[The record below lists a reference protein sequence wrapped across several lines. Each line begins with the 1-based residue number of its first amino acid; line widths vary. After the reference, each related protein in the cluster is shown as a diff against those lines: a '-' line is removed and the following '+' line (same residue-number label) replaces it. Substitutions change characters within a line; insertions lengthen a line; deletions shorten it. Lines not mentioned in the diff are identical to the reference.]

1 MHYIG
6 FQIKT
11 LLFVFGT
18 RPEAIKMLPLV
29 NCARNHY
36 KNKLQVKVCVTGQHR
51 QMLDQVL
58 NLFQIMPDYDLDI
71 MREQQD
77 LYDITARVLLSLR
90 PILADLKPDCVLVH
104 GDTTTTISSTLAA
117 YYQKIPV
124 AHIEAGL
131 RSHDLFH
138 PWPEEMNRSVTACI
152 ASYHF
157 VPTETSRINLERENI
172 SKNVVVVGNTV
183 IDSLLGV
190 VDKFNSN
197 SYLSF
202 KLDKFFNSIG
212 VNFNK
217 KLILVTGH
225 RRENF
230 GVGFTNICKAIK
242 QIANTNPDIQLVYP
256 VHLNPIVKS
265 TVYEAL
271 SGLSNVVLIQPLD
284 YHEFVF
290 LMQKSY
296 IILTDSGGIQ
306 EEAIVLKKPVLL
318 MRDITERP
326 EAVSEGAVKL
336 VGTNSENIII
346 AVEKLLYDSGFYQK
360 MTNGMSPYGKGQSSQ
375 LILEYLINNL

>member
-1 MHYIG
+1 
-6 FQIKT
+6 
-11 LLFVFGT
+11 
-18 RPEAIKMLPLV
+18 MLPLV
-29 NCARNHY
+29 NYALNHY
-36 KNKLQVKVCVTGQHR
+36 KDKLQVKVCVTGQHR

-58 NLFQIMPDYDLDI
+58 NLFQVIPDYDLDI
-71 MREQQD
+71 MRKQQD

-90 PILADLKPDCVLVH
+90 PILVDLKPDCVLVH
-104 GDTTTTISSTLAA
+104 GDTTTTRASSLAA
-117 YYQKIPV
+117 YYQKIPI

-157 VPTETSRINLERENI
+157 VPTQISKINLERENI
-172 SKNVVVVGNTV
+172 SKNVIVVGNTV

-190 VDKFNSN
+190 IDKFNYN
-197 SYLSF
+197 SDLSL
-202 KLDKFFNSIG
+202 KLDEFFNSIG

-217 KLILVTGH
+217 KIILVTGH

-230 GVGFTNICKAIK
+230 GVGFTNICNAIK
-242 QIANTNPDIQLVYP
+242 QVANTNPDIQLIYP
-256 VHLNPIVKS
+256 VHLNPMVKN

-271 SGLSNVVLIQPLD
+271 SGLPNVLLIDPLD

-318 MRDITERP
+318 MRDKTERP
-326 EAVSEGAVKL
+326 EAVTEGAVKL
-336 VGTNSENIII
+336 VGTNSANIIT
-346 AVEKLLYDSGFYQK
+346 AVEALLYDDDIYQQMTSGI
-360 MTNGMSPYGKGQSSQ
+360 SPYGKGQSSP
-375 LILEYLINNL
+375 LILEYLIKNL